1 MIKRLAIFMLLGI
14 TSTIWASEAVTIQV
28 INAVYEKS
36 VTKEFEARLKKSGL
50 SVHKKVE
57 NGHHIVTLGNFKD
70 KESARN
76 ALKKVRFVVTNDA
89 FLRPVNRHNTAVAQT
104 KTQPAVHVTAV
115 EHKTA
120 APSAVTTPVTVVVT
134 TTAPSSTTQAVKPS
148 VKAAPS
154 ECDKRELHKDEFAEA
169 IRYYKTSPYH
179 RFEPVVLRQ

>member
-1 MIKRLAIFMLLGI
+1 MIKKLAIFMLLGM

-50 SVHKKVE
+50 TVHKKVE
-57 NGHHIVTLGNFKD
+57 NGHYIVTLGNFKD
-70 KESARN
+70 KKSARN
-76 ALKKVRFVVTNDA
+76 ALKKARFVVTKDA
-89 FLRPVNRHNTAVAQT
+89 FLRPVNRHDTAVAQT
-104 KTQPAVHVTAV
+104 KTQPVVHVTAV

-120 APSAVTTPVTVVVT
+120 APSTVTTPATVVVT
-134 TTAPSSTTQAVKPS
+134 ATAPSTAQAVKPS
-148 VKAAPS
+148 VKVVPS